1 MSQEAA
7 GCAGLKANQQPG
19 HSAKPIPAMRSHSRN
34 RVARLKTTACWLLV
48 LALLGAT
55 SQYLAHFHVQPA
67 SAATAQVDDA
77 SGHPAS
83 GHCTLCVQFDRL
95 PAPPAA
101 ASAPEALYFLA
112 SDVDTSE
119 AVRPALDAPH
129 LWPPARAPP
138 ALTC

>member
-1 MSQEAA
+1 
-7 GCAGLKANQQPG
+7 
-19 HSAKPIPAMRSHSRN
+19 MRNLTQN

-67 SAATAQVDDA
+67 SAHTAQVDA
-77 SGHPAS
+77 AGGHPAA

-95 PAPPAA
+95 PAPPTPAVEPVA
-101 ASAPEALYFLA
+101 HFFPVSV
-112 SDVDTSE
+112 VDTT
-119 AVRPALDAPH
+119 AADLLALDAPH
-129 LWPPARAPP
+129 LWPPSRAPP

>member
-1 MSQEAA
+1 
-7 GCAGLKANQQPG
+7 
-19 HSAKPIPAMRSHSRN
+19 MRRVRHN
-34 RVARLKTTACWLLV
+34 RIARLQANLCSLLV

-67 SAATAQVDDA
+67 SAQAAQIDDA
-77 SGHPAS
+77 GGHPAPE
-83 GHCTLCVQFDRL
+83 HCSLCVQFDRL

-101 ASAPEALYFLA
+101 TSTPVALYFPVSHIDSAEPA
-112 SDVDTSE
+112 SW
-119 AVRPALDAPH
+119 APDAPR

>member
-1 MSQEAA
+1 
-7 GCAGLKANQQPG
+7 
-19 HSAKPIPAMRSHSRN
+19 MRSLTHN

-67 SAATAQVDDA
+67 SANTAQVDA
-77 SGHPAS
+77 AGGHPAA

-101 ASAPEALYFLA
+101 ASTPVALYFPV
-112 SDVDTSE
+112 SDVDTPE
-119 AVRPALDAPH
+119 AFRPALDAPH

>member
-1 MSQEAA
+1 
-7 GCAGLKANQQPG
+7 
-19 HSAKPIPAMRSHSRN
+19 MRSLTHN

-67 SAATAQVDDA
+67 TAANTVQVDDA
-77 SGHPAS
+77 GGHPAA

-95 PAPPAA
+95 PAPPTA
-101 ASAPEALYFLA
+101 ASTPVALYFPV
-112 SDVDTSE
+112 SDVDTPE
-119 AVRPALDAPH
+119 AFPTAPDAAH